1 MIKSRMGRLL
11 EYFNDEKGSFV
22 KKDFFFEKLK
32 LESGLNSDFESLE
45 EATSHALSCDT
56 FFAHSSDDIELI
68 KKIIEYFYLLG
79 AKPYID
85 KDDMELPE
93 HTDIDT
99 AKKLKSNI
107 DVCKRFVLVV
117 TDNSINSKWVS
128 WELGLAGMLK
138 TYENVAI
145 LPIESVNVSERFIG
159 NEYFGIYKQIRVRD
173 GELVIYNPENEKTTS
188 INEWLK

>member
-1 MIKSRMGRLL
+1 MGSSLFREML
-11 EYFNDEKGSFV
+11 YDKGSFV
-22 KKDFFFEKLK
+22 KKDFFFKKLK
-32 LESGLNSDFESLE
+32 LESGLKNDFESLE

-68 KKIIEYFYLLG
+68 KKIIEYFYMLG

-93 HTDIDT
+93 KTDIDT

-107 DVCKRFVLVV
+107 DACKRFVLVV

-159 NEYFGIYKQIRVRD
+159 NEYFGIYKQIRERN
-173 GELVIYNPENEKTTS
+173 GKLIIYNPENEKT
-188 INEWLK
+188 IPIKEWLR